1 MSLQRLLLVVFTAGL
16 VVGISAPASAADTS
30 RATRH
35 VRSITLSPDG
45 SGTLIRITYIGR
57 VQPHVRVIRSREA
70 IDALAITDIDDDGN
84 PDILASAR
92 AGGLV
97 MWRNAGHGN
106 FQLAT
111 PPARRLLSA
120 TGATIGRC
128 HHIEAP
134 IQAGDDR
141 YDAAMPRAPTLALES
156 PVVAYFPSAAPSVP
170 VPVRQRPSGR
180 APPTRV

>member
-1 MSLQRLLLVVFTAGL
+1 LLLLVFTAGL
-16 VVGISAPASAADTS
+16 VVGISAPASAADS
-30 RATRH
+30 ARALRR
-35 VRSITLSPDG
+35 VRSITLNPDG
-45 SGTLIRITYIGR
+45 PGTLIRITYIGR

-70 IDALAITDIDDDGN
+70 IDALAIADIDDDGN

-97 MWRNAGHGN
+97 MWRNAGHGD
-106 FQLAT
+106 FRLAT
-111 PPARRLLSA
+111 PPVRRMLSA

-128 HHIEAP
+128 HHVQAP

-156 PVVAYFPSAAPSVP
+156 PVLAYFPSGSPSVL
-170 VPVRQRPSGR
+170 VSLRQRPSGR
-180 APPTRV
+180 APPTRS

>member
-1 MSLQRLLLVVFTAGL
+1 VNLQRLLLLVFTAGL
-16 VVGISAPASAADTS
+16 AVGMSAPASAAETA
-30 RATRH
+30 RVTHR

-45 SGTLIRITYIGR
+45 PGTLIRIIYIGR
-57 VQPHVRVIRSREA
+57 VQPHVRVIHSRES
-70 IDALAITDIDDDGN
+70 IDALAVADIDDDGN

-92 AGGLV
+92 GGGLV
-97 MWRNAGHGN
+97 VWRNAGHGN

-111 PPARRLLSA
+111 PPVRRFVSA

-141 YDAAMPRAPTLALES
+141 YDAAMPRAPTLVFDS
-156 PVVAYFPSAAPSVP
+156 PVVAYFPSSAPSVL